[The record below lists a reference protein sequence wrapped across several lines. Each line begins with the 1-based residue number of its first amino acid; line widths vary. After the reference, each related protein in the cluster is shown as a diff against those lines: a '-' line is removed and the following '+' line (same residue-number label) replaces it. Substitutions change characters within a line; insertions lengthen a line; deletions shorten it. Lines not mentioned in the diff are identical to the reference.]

1 MARTIPVQ
9 VIGDTS
15 VLSFDG
21 AAYSLTSVQKAA
33 LKYSAHATFQVGV
46 VDSSITLRVD
56 LFEDAGIT
64 LPQLLQL
71 LQNEALDQVLREKVF
86 AETAVERQLI
96 LSYAFSR
103 SKLTTE

>member
-1 MARTIPVQ
+1 MARAIPVR
-9 VIGDTS
+9 VIGGTS

-33 LKYSAHATFQVGV
+33 LKYSACAAFQVDV
-46 VDSSITLRVD
+46 ADSSIALRVE

-64 LPQLLQL
+64 LSQLLQL
-71 LQNEALDQVLREKVF
+71 LQNEALDQVLRERVF

-96 LSYAFSR
+96 LSYSFSR
-103 SKLTTE
+103 SKLTTK